1 MKLVC
6 LVLATATLLPVTS
19 QAKWKPQ
26 YASAPQEVQD
36 WYKSRKLTDAAAKRF
51 AFKSCCDGSDKVET
65 QFRVDKA
72 TGDDK
77 WYYQKDG
84 QWVEVPPDVIW
95 WDEHSDWGSCAVC
108 LGRQADL
115 FLSSEKR
122 AVMGTRSGPV
132 QSLPDRHTAAL
143 PFTLG
148 GGTFSHP
155 GTFCS

>member
-1 MKLVC
+1 MKLVYF
-6 LVLATATLLPVTS
+6 VLGAATLLPVAS

-65 QFRVDKA
+65 QFRVDRA

-84 QWVEVPPDVIW
+84 QWTEVPPDVIW
-95 WDEHSDWGSCAVC
+95 WDELSPTGEAV
-108 LGRQADL
+108 L
-115 FLSSEKR
+115 F
-122 AVMGTRSGPV
+122 
-132 QSLPDRHTAAL
+132 AL
-143 PFTLG
+143 DGKPTCFFPPRG
-148 GGTFSHP
+148 GL
-155 GTFCS
+155 

>member
-1 MKLVC
+1 MKLVYF
-6 LVLATATLLPVTS
+6 VLGAATLLPVAS

-65 QFRVDKA
+65 QFRVDRA

-84 QWVEVPPDVIW
+84 QWTEVPPDVIW
-95 WDEHSDWGSCAVC
+95 WDEHSATG
-108 LGRQADL
+108 
-115 FLSSEKR
+115 ET
-122 AVMGTRSGPV
+122 VMF
-132 QSLPDRHTAAL
+132 AL
-143 PFTLG
+143 DGKPTCFCPPRG
-148 GGTFSHP
+148 GL
-155 GTFCS
+155 

>member
-1 MKLVC
+1 MKLVYF
-6 LVLATATLLPVTS
+6 VLGAATLLPVAS

-65 QFRVDKA
+65 QFRVDRA

-84 QWVEVPPDVIW
+84 QWTEVPPDVIW
-95 WDEHSDWGSCAVC
+95 WDEHSATGETVMFALDGKPTC
-108 LGRQADL
+108 
-115 FLSSEKR
+115 FLPPR
-122 AVMGTRSGPV
+122 
-132 QSLPDRHTAAL
+132 
-143 PFTLG
+143 G
-148 GGTFSHP
+148 GL
-155 GTFCS
+155 

>member
-1 MKLVC
+1 MKLVYF
-6 LVLATATLLPVTS
+6 VLGAATLLPVAS

-65 QFRVDKA
+65 QFRVDRA

-84 QWVEVPPDVIW
+84 QWTEVPPDVIW
-95 WDEHSDWGSCAVC
+95 WDEHSATG
-108 LGRQADL
+108 
-115 FLSSEKR
+115 ET
-122 AVMGTRSGPV
+122 VMF
-132 QSLPDRHTAAL
+132 AL
-143 PFTLG
+143 DGKPTCFFPPRG
-148 GGTFSHP
+148 GL
-155 GTFCS
+155 

>member
-1 MKLVC
+1 MKLVYF
-6 LVLATATLLPVTS
+6 VLGAATLLPFAS

-65 QFRVDKA
+65 QFRVDRA

-84 QWVEVPPDVIW
+84 QWTEVPPDVIW
-95 WDEHSDWGSCAVC
+95 WDEHSATG
-108 LGRQADL
+108 
-115 FLSSEKR
+115 ET
-122 AVMGTRSGPV
+122 VMF
-132 QSLPDRHTAAL
+132 AL
-143 PFTLG
+143 DGKPTCFFPPRG
-148 GGTFSHP
+148 GL
-155 GTFCS
+155 

>member
-1 MKLVC
+1 MKLVYF
-6 LVLATATLLPVTS
+6 VLGAATLLPVAS

-65 QFRVDKA
+65 QFRVDRA

-84 QWVEVPPDVIW
+84 QWTEVPPDVIW
-95 WDEHSDWGSCAVC
+95 WDEHSPTG
-108 LGRQADL
+108 
-115 FLSSEKR
+115 ET
-122 AVMGTRSGPV
+122 VMF
-132 QSLPDRHTAAL
+132 AL
-143 PFTLG
+143 DGKPTCFFPPRG
-148 GGTFSHP
+148 GL
-155 GTFCS
+155 